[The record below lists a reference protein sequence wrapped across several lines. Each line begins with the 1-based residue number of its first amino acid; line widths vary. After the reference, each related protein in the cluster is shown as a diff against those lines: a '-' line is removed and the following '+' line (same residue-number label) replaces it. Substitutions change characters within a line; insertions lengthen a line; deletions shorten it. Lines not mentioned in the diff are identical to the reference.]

1 MTNDHHNELRHD
13 PLSGR
18 WVTIAAGRAARPAS
32 FGHPGGEPERR
43 GPLGCPF
50 CAGQEHQTPPE
61 VWTDRPPGGAHDSP
75 GWMVRVVPNK
85 FAAFGPPSLLPVA
98 PVEADAERAAADGAH
113 EVVVHG
119 PEHLVS
125 LTELDQD
132 VLVRVAEAWR
142 RRLAYWRRPEFG
154 LGAVTV
160 IVNEG
165 REAGASLEHS
175 HSQVFATVLR
185 PALVQAEVARLG
197 GADCAACD
205 LVTAERK
212 QGDRVVADAGGLLTV
227 CPWAS
232 AMPLEL
238 LLVPDRHLARFEAGD
253 DREIA
258 VAALAEGLAGAIGR
272 LGAVVGR
279 VPAWNAVLHSAPPG
293 VTDFHWHL
301 HVYPR
306 LATLGGFELG
316 TGVLINVIDPD
327 HAAERLRA
335 ARTS

>member
-1 MTNDHHNELRHD
+1 LLTNQHHNELRRD

-18 WVTIAAGRAARPAS
+18 WVTLAAGRAARPAS
-32 FGHPGGEPERR
+32 FAHQAGEPEPR

-61 VWTDRPPGGAHDSP
+61 VWTDRPEGGAADTP
-75 GWMVRVVPNK
+75 GWTVRVVPNK

-98 PVEADAERAAADGAH
+98 PVAADAELAAADGAH

-119 PEHLVS
+119 PEHVVS
-125 LTELDQD
+125 LADLDRD
-132 VLVRVAEAWR
+132 VLARVAEAWR
-142 RRLAYWRRPEFG
+142 RRLAHWRGPAFG

-185 PALVQAEVARLG
+185 PALVEAEVARLG
-197 GADCAACD
+197 GASCAACD

-212 QGDRVVADAGGLLTV
+212 HGDRVVADGGGLLTV

-238 LLVPDRHLARFEAGD
+238 LVVPDRHLARFEAD
-253 DREIA
+253 EDREVARAA
-258 VAALAEGLAGAIGR
+258 VAEALAGAVAR

-279 VPAWNAVLHSAPPG
+279 VPAWNAVLHTAPPG
-293 VTDFHWHL
+293 VADFHWHL

-316 TGVLINVIDPD
+316 TGVLINVVDPD
-327 HAAERLRA
+327 LAAERLRA
-335 ARTS
+335 ARI